1 MGLRLRL
8 ATVSELVSPQCSVV
22 IHSVTVGGAA
32 MCFALLF
39 VDLPTVLANSS
50 LLASAACVRSVAA
63 DRSSDGD
70 KRQ

>member
-50 LLASAACVRSVAA
+50 LPACLGSLRSVGCS
-63 DRSSDGD
+63 RPV
-70 KRQ
+70 